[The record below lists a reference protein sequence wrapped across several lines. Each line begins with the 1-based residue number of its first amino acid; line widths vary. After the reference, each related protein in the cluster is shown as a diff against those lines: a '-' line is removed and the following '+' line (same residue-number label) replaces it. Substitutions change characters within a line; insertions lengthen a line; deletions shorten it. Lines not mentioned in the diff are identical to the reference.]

1 VPPHV
6 AILPPVPVPY
16 REPLFR
22 ALAERGNVIP
32 HVMYLAARQPGWDQP
47 ESWFSDAT
55 GYGSEVLRSWQRSR
69 PGRTPITV
77 PRGIGRALAGAR
89 PDCVVSWEYG
99 PATIRAL
106 AWTRRHGVPLVIFS
120 ELTPW
125 SDTGLSRLQMRV
137 HRALA
142 PRAAGFIVASSQ
154 GVERLRGLGA
164 DPARAEVALQNADLE
179 HIRPAAPGAGDG
191 PVRILSV
198 GRLVPTKN
206 LDGLIRAFAEAGFED
221 GEAELEVRGI
231 GPLAGELAALADRL
245 GVPVQFPGAATPEEL
260 GEVYASAHALA
271 LVSTYEPF
279 GVTLREGAAAGLP
292 LIASERAG
300 ATGDVAV
307 AGENALVVDPD
318 DRVGLVE
325 ALRRMVREP
334 ELRERLAAGSRAVT
348 DRHPPEADVEAW
360 ERAILRVASRPRAP
374 AARGPRP

>member
-1 VPPHV
+1 MPPRV

-22 ALAERGNVIP
+22 ALAERGHVVP
-32 HVMYLAARQPGWDQP
+32 HVVYLAARQPGWDQP
-47 ESWFSDAT
+47 ESWFSDAE
-55 GYGSEVLRSWQRSR
+55 GYGSEILRSWQRPR
-69 PGRTPITV
+69 PGRTPVTV
-77 PRGIGRALAGAR
+77 PRGIGRALSRAR

-106 AWTRRHGVPLVIFS
+106 AWARRRGMPLVIFS

-125 SDTGLSRLQMRV
+125 SDSGLSGLQRRV

-154 GVERLRGLGA
+154 GVERLRGMGV

-179 HIRPAAPGAGDG
+179 WIRPATPAAGG
-191 PVRILSV
+191 PVRVLVV
-198 GRLVPTKN
+198 GRLVPAKN
-206 LDGLIRAFAEAGFED
+206 LDGLIRAFADAGFED
-221 GEAELEVRGI
+221 GEAELELRGI
-231 GPLAGELAALADRL
+231 GPLAGELSALAAEL
-245 GVPVQFPGAATPEEL
+245 GVPARFPGAATPREL
-260 GEVYASAHALA
+260 GDVYGSAHALA

-307 AGENALVVDPD
+307 EGENALVVDPE
-318 DRVGLVE
+318 DRASLVE
-325 ALRRMVREP
+325 ALRRIVREP
-334 ELRERLAAGSRAVT
+334 GLRERLAAGSLAVT
-348 DRHPPEADVEAW
+348 ARHPPEADVDAW
-360 ERAILRVASRPRAP
+360 ERAIVRAVS
-374 AARGPRP
+374 

>member
-1 VPPHV
+1 VPPRV

-22 ALAERGNVIP
+22 ALAERGNVVP
-32 HVMYLAARQPGWDQP
+32 HVIYLAAQQPGWDQP
-47 ESWFSDAT
+47 ESWFSDAE
-55 GYGSEVLRSWQRSR
+55 GYGSEVLRSWQRAR

-77 PRGIGRALAGAR
+77 PRGIGRALARAR
-89 PDCVVSWEYG
+89 PDCIVSWEYG
-99 PATIRAL
+99 PATLRAH
-106 AWTRRHGVPLVIFS
+106 AWARRHRVSLVIFS

-125 SDTGLSRLQMRV
+125 SDAGLSSLQMRV

-154 GVERLRGLGA
+154 GVERVRRLGA
-164 DPARAEVALQNADLE
+164 DPARAEVALQNADLDS
-179 HIRPAAPGAGDG
+179 IRPATPGAAGG
-191 PVRILSV
+191 PIRILAV
-198 GRLVPTKN
+198 GRLVATKN
-206 LDGLIRAFAEAGFED
+206 LDGLIRAFAEAGLDD

-245 GVPVQFPGAATPEEL
+245 GVPVRFPGAATPREL

-307 AGENALVVDPD
+307 EGENALVVDPD
-318 DRVGLVE
+318 DRVGLVD
-325 ALRRMVREP
+325 ALQRMVREP
-334 ELRERLAAGSRAVT
+334 ELRERLSAGSLAVT
-348 DRHPPEADVEAW
+348 ERHPPEADAAAW
-360 ERAILRVASRPRAP
+360 ERAMLR
-374 AARGPRP
+374 AAGR